1 MSVAGPPDTW
11 MATMERGESFLTGV
25 ERMIRGQKRKARAPK
40 RFELH
45 RYPPFYLAHI
55 LHRNAENMA
64 AALRPTPFDNSS
76 WRVLAALHHKG
87 GLTLTDLARG
97 CVLERSFMGRLVVKL
112 ERAGLV
118 KRKTS
123 PNDRRAVTVSLTPQG
138 QKTFNDVLLPVALRQ
153 VEVAYAGVSQ
163 REMQVFLS
171 VLARAMENVYRAGN
185 GFPPI

>member
-1 MSVAGPPDTW
+1 MLQG
-11 MATMERGESFLTGV
+11 R
-25 ERMIRGQKRKARAPK
+25 KRNEARAAT
-40 RFELH
+40 RFDLH
-45 RYPPFYLAHI
+45 RYPPYYLAHI

-64 AALRPTPFDNSS
+64 AALRPSSFDNSS
-76 WRVLAALHHKG
+76 WRVLAALYYKD

-97 CVLERSFMGRLVVKL
+97 CVLERSFMGRLVAKL

-123 PNDRRAVTVSLTPQG
+123 PSDRRAVTVSLTPHG
-138 QKTFNDVLLPVALRQ
+138 RKTFLEVLLPVAQRQ
-153 VEVAYAGVSQ
+153 VEVAFAGVSQ
-163 REMQVFLS
+163 REMHVFLS

>member
-1 MSVAGPPDTW
+1 M
-11 MATMERGESFLTGV
+11 M
-25 ERMIRGQKRKARAPK
+25 RGQKRGGTRAAK
-40 RFELH
+40 RFDLH
-45 RYPPFYLAHI
+45 RYPPYYLAHI

-64 AALRPTPFDNSS
+64 AALRPSPFDNSS
-76 WRVLAALHHKG
+76 WRVLAALHHKS

-123 PNDRRAVTVSLTPQG
+123 PSDRRAVTVSLTPQG

-153 VEVAYAGVSQ
+153 VEVAFAGVSQ
-163 REMQVFLS
+163 REMHVFLS

-185 GFPPI
+185 GHPPI